1 MDILICTF
9 MINVA
14 TQHSPSS
21 GEVQYQRLGMS
32 DVDLWLSPESWPYLH
47 SLGVSHTRLNP
58 LWQVKCIFM
67 RHEGMF
73 VLVQL
78 KQSDA
83 KNHKHSLRAGQ
94 QAMLPANLHLITHL
108 LLWPFFHLMNHY
120 LNYFWSQGKASYQ
133 YHVTS
138 GDVHVGWDW
147 LFTPGGGAAAGRRA
161 GCGAIAEL
169 RWHAVEPRVAQ
180 RLRPLDALRC
190 SYRHPLT
197 TQLLGITGD
206 DNGEEVDN
214 KERSSSS
221 LQALVHLSSFHACN
235 NSFMCLSLLWGAGF
249 CKCTLWNPASRLSWS
264 VLT

>member
-32 DVDLWLSPESWPYLH
+32 DVDLWLSTESWPYLH

-58 LWQVKCIFM
+58 PWQVKCIFM

-83 KNHKHSLRAGQ
+83 KNHKCSLRAGK

-108 LLWPFFHLMNHY
+108 LLYPLFPPHESLLKLFLESRQSFLPVSCDQWRCPCWMGLALHTRRRCCCGSTGWLRGHRWTEMTRC
-120 LNYFWSQGKASYQ
+120 WAESGA
-133 YHVTS
+133 TS
-138 GDVHVGWDW
+138 PAARRAPMFVSPSADDT
-147 LFTPGGGAAAGRRA
+147 TPGDYRRR
-161 GCGAIAEL
+161 
-169 RWHAVEPRVAQ
+169 RWW
-180 RLRPLDALRC
+180 
-190 SYRHPLT
+190 
-197 TQLLGITGD
+197 
-206 DNGEEVDN
+206 
-214 KERSSSS
+214 RS
-221 LQALVHLSSFHACN
+221 
-235 NSFMCLSLLWGAGF
+235 G
-249 CKCTLWNPASRLSWS
+249 
-264 VLT
+264 